1 MDRVRSIL
9 VLAFVRSSQFFLVE
23 LWVGL
28 VEHWPGF
35 LGQKFLTG
43 RRSRQWG
50 PVALCMV
57 SD

>member
-1 MDRVRSIL
+1 MDRVYLIL
-9 VLAFVRSSQFFLVE
+9 VLVFVSSGQCFVVE
-23 LWVGL
+23 LWAGL

-43 RRSRQWG
+43 KWSPSFG